1 MSFHQPHVGDLSL
14 GAFDLPHRGLLVR
27 FPLPDIHSLLW
38 SKSQMESESVW
49 LLLDSHAAIAPV
61 GVPWQTGQYLSIQ
74 GPLLGKSVFSG
85 LRRAFWHYE
94 S

>member
-1 MSFHQPHVGDLSL
+1 MSFHQPHI
-14 GAFDLPHRGLLVR
+14 GAFDLPHHGLLVR

-49 LLLDSHAAIAPV
+49 LLLDSHAAVAPV
-61 GVPWQTGQYLSIQ
+61 GMLWQTGQCRSIQ
-74 GPLLGKSVFSG
+74 GPLLAKSVFSE

>member
-1 MSFHQPHVGDLSL
+1 
-14 GAFDLPHRGLLVR
+14 
-27 FPLPDIHSLLW
+27 
-38 SKSQMESESVW
+38 MESESVW
-49 LLLDSHAAIAPV
+49 LLLDSHAAVGACGRAAVAPV
-61 GVPWQTGQYLSIQ
+61 GMPWQTGQYRSIQ